1 MAYQLDEHD
10 QTSSIFFDVAR
21 NRYNNCKQ
29 LNIFGYQPTVVTT
42 AICIWENPV
51 AYVYPAAAV
60 VMTLVSDSALDD
72 TNLQIV
78 ITGTGADYVALT
90 EIININGTTPVN
102 TTNAF
107 LRINNMRVS
116 LVNPL
121 RVTNAGTITATNG
134 GVSYAKILPTVGQT
148 QMSQYTV
155 PAGHT
160 FHLTRV
166 DCFAQQSGGTNNF
179 NTYSVQA
186 ATPFVTYSVL
196 QSPYFERYE
205 AVRVVP
211 FRYEEK
217 TSVQWRSRTET
228 NTSSVGMVIEGI
240 LTWDE

>member
-29 LNIFGYQPTVVTT
+29 LNIFGYQPVVALE

-51 AYVYPAAAV
+51 AYTYPASAV
-60 VMTLVSDSALDD
+60 VMTLVSDSELDD
-72 TNLQIV
+72 TSLQVV
-78 ITGTGADYVALT
+78 ITGAGADYVALT
-90 EIININGTTPVN
+90 EIINIDGTTPVS

-116 LVNPL
+116 AVNPL
-121 RVTNAGTITATNG
+121 RVTNAGAITATNG
-134 GVSYAKILPTVGQT
+134 GVIYAKILPAIGQT

-155 PAGHT
+155 PAGRT
-160 FHLTRV
+160 FHLNRV
-166 DCFAQQSGGTNNF
+166 NSFAQQSGGNNNF

-186 ATPFVTYSVL
+186 NVALVTYSVL
-196 QSPYFERYE
+196 QSPYFERYQ
-205 AVRVVP
+205 AIRTVP

-217 TSVQWRSRTET
+217 TSVQWRSRTES
-228 NTSSVGMVIEGI
+228 NTSSVGMVIEGV

>member
-10 QTSSIFFDVAR
+10 QTSSIFFDIAR

-29 LNIFGYQPTVVTT
+29 VNIFGYQPLVETT
-42 AICIWENPV
+42 SICIWENPV
-51 AYVYPAAAV
+51 AYVYPASAV
-60 VMTLVSDSALDD
+60 IMTLVSDSVVND
-72 TNLQIV
+72 TNLD
-78 ITGTGADYVALT
+78 ITIDGLADDHSILREVVTL
-90 EIININGTTPVN
+90 NGITPVN

-107 LRINNMRVS
+107 LHINNMRVS
-116 LVNPL
+116 SVSPSRAVNI
-121 RVTNAGTITATNG
+121 GTITATNG
-134 GVSYAKILPTVGQT
+134 GVTYAKILPFIGQT

-166 DCFAQQSGGTNNF
+166 NSFAQQNGGINNY
-179 NTYSVQA
+179 NTYSVEA

-196 QSPYFERYE
+196 QSPYFQTYE

-217 TSVQWRSRTET
+217 TSIQWRSRTQT
-228 NTSSVGMVIEGI
+228 NTSAVGMVIEGI